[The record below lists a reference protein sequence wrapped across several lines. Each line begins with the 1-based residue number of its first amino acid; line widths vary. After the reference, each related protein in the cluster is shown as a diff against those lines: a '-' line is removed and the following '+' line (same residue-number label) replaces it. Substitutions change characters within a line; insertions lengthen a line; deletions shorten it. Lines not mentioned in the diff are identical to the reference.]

1 MSSRLGKT
9 KTQRDCKTRKFGNKS
24 KRRKENHGTTA
35 SFPLTGPIPSLRFG
49 VPISASEIIVSKADL
64 APKKA

>member
-35 SFPLTGPIPSLRFG
+35 SFPLSGPIPSLRFG
-49 VPISASEIIVSKADL
+49 VPVNANEISVPASSK
-64 APKKA
+64 KQS